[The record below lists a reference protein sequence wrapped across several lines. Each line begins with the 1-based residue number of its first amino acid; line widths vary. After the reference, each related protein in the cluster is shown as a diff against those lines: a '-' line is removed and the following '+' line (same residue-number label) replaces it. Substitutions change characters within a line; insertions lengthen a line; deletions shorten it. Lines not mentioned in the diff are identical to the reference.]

1 MLRTALARCRRVT
14 IALPFKYARIP
25 VLRISRYALRES
37 AAFTK
42 FLDVGSLAILF
53 RDKSFERLRIVE
65 VAALRRPILKRS
77 PGPADLFRQLKELRT
92 AVGHRR
98 TYPDS

>member
-1 MLRTALARCRRVT
+1 
-14 IALPFKYARIP
+14 

-65 VAALRRPILKRS
+65 VAALSCPILERS
-77 PGPADLFRQLKELRT
+77 PVSADTFGKFGELCA
-92 AVGHRR
+92 AVGRDIL
-98 TYPDS
+98 YCCVI